1 MVTFYSWANSPCE
14 HFSEQTNMFRSDAEN
29 LIEEACGVCAVVSHD
44 EAAKMVYLGLHGLQ
58 HRGQESA
65 GIVSRDHGD
74 LHVQKRM
81 GLVSETFTEHV
92 LSTLPG
98 NAAIGHVRYS
108 TAGSSTIRNAQ
119 PVAVHLHS
127 GPLALAHNGNITN
140 ADSLR
145 LELESSGSIF
155 QTTTDTE
162 VVAHLAARSGRS
174 AVDEALVHALKA
186 VRGAYSLLAMTDTLL
201 VAVRDPRGVRPL
213 VLGRLQDALIVTSE
227 TTSLDLVNAEFVRE
241 VEPGEML
248 IIERDGFFQSVRP
261 FEAVEP
267 RPCIFELVYFARPDS
282 VVFGRGV
289 YETRK
294 AMGRILAREAN
305 VEADL
310 VIPVPDS
317 GVPAA
322 LGFAEGAGLPFEL
335 GLIRSHYIGRTFIEP
350 SQSIRHFGVK
360 LKLNPVRQILR
371 GRRVIVVDDSIVRGT
386 TSRKIVKMIREA
398 GAKEVHFLV
407 SSPPTQWPCY
417 YGIDTPVRDDLVA
430 AHHSVE
436 QIRQYITADSLE
448 YLSVQGLREA
458 CGSDRDVPQFCEACF
473 SGDYPITVDAPKPKS

>member
-1 MVTFYSWANSPCE
+1 
-14 HFSEQTNMFRSDAEN
+14 MFRSDAEN
-29 LIEEACGVCAVVSHD
+29 LIDEACGVCAVVSHH

-65 GIVSRDHGD
+65 GIVSRDGGD

-81 GLVSETFTEHV
+81 GLVSETFTKPV

-140 ADSLR
+140 AEHLR
-145 LELESSGSIF
+145 RELEESGSIF

-162 VVAHLAARSGRS
+162 VIAHLVARSGK
-174 AVDEALVHALKA
+174 DEIGDALIHALKA
-186 VRGAYSLLAMTDTLL
+186 VRGAYSLLALTDSLL
-201 VAVRDPRGVRPL
+201 IAVRDPLGVRPL
-213 VLGRLQDALIVTSE
+213 VLGRLQDAIIVTSE

-248 IIERDGFFQSVRP
+248 IIERDGFFHSLHP
-261 FEAVEP
+261 FEKVEP

-282 VVFGRGV
+282 IVFGRGV

-294 AMGRILAREAN
+294 AMGRILARE
-305 VEADL
+305 VDIEADL

-322 LGFAEGAGLPFEL
+322 LGFAEGAKLPFEL
-335 GLIRSHYIGRTFIEP
+335 GLVRSHYIGRTFIEP

-360 LKLNPVRQILR
+360 LKLNPVSTILQ
-371 GRRVIVVDDSIVRGT
+371 GKRVVIVDDSIVRGT
-386 TSRKIVKMIREA
+386 TSRKIVKMVREA
-398 GAKEVHFLV
+398 GAREVSFLV
-407 SSPPTQWPCY
+407 SSPPTQWPCF
-417 YGIDTPVRDDLVA
+417 YGIDTPVREDLVA

-436 QIRQYITADSLE
+436 QIREYITADNLA
-448 YLSVQGLREA
+448 YLSIEGLREA
-458 CGSDRDVPQFCEACF
+458 AGSDREKLRFCEACF
-473 SGDYPITVDAPKPKS
+473 SGVYPIPLNSSKPES